1 MIYSIDIPDN
11 GLSYDLDDPVYTPL
25 TVTNLLTRES
35 FIIHSFDEFRRL
47 VEDEI
52 VLGAFAYQDTIECG
66 TNDVVDFIKSGVC
79 DGRGFMPLTFL
90 GVPHLVNLW
99 HPLEPDLLIPV
110 KQKLYDKLIEND
122 LPLLTPDSQAVKFS
136 LMYGVSLKSHNG
148 ILLEL
153 GYDKSSSSLLPL
165 YKVCNQISDSCVFDR
180 RSPEKNDLC
189 LDLDE
194 ALLLSLAEHTQA
206 LYDIPCYYSAETCSK
221 ASLVEFAITIIGQ
234 LPDTKGNR
242 EKVDNHIKLHVKG
255 VLRACLSVAVLCKG
269 WSGYASDEMVEF
281 YSSLTPELQRKFS
294 TLVTNYLPSK
304 YPITKSKK
312 SGLKYNKVFVN
323 YLDYKLDSKFF
334 SSMAGLLG
342 TGFDIDAY
350 IKFGGY
356 ADILDKALITM
367 LVATEFDSYVCY
379 LRSLSGLCRLEY
391 RATHEVSKIYL
402 EYADM
407 HFTLL
412 FQVLERLRR

>member
-1 MIYSIDIPDN
+1 MIYFIDIPEN
-11 GLSYDLDDPVYTPL
+11 GLSYSLNNPVYAPL
-25 TVTNLLTRES
+25 AVTNLLTMES
-35 FIIHSFDEFRRL
+35 FVIPSFDEFRKL

-52 VLGAFAYQDTIECG
+52 VLGACVYRGTIECG
-66 TNDVVDFIKSGVC
+66 INDVVDFIKSGVC

-90 GVPHLVNLW
+90 GTPQLVNLW
-99 HPLEPDLLIPV
+99 HPSEPDLLIPV
-110 KQKLYDKLIEND
+110 KQKLYDKLIENG
-122 LPLLTPDSQAVKFS
+122 LPLLTPDSRAVKFS
-136 LMYGVSLKSHNG
+136 LMYGVSLKSYNG

-165 YKVCNQISDSCVFDR
+165 YKVCSRISDFCVFDR
-180 RSPEKNDLC
+180 RSPEKDGLC

-194 ALLLSLAEHTQA
+194 ALLLSLAEHTQV

-221 ASLVEFAITIIGQ
+221 ASLVEFAITIICQ
-234 LPDTKGNR
+234 LSDTKENR
-242 EKVDNHIKLHVKG
+242 EKVDNHIKFHVKG
-255 VLRACLSVAVLCKG
+255 VLRACLSVAILCKG
-269 WSGYASDEMVEF
+269 WIGHASDEMVEF
-281 YSSLTPELQRKFS
+281 YSSLTPELRRKFS
-294 TLVTNYLPSK
+294 TLVTNYQSK
-304 YPITKSKK
+304 YPVTKSKRA
-312 SGLKYNKVFVN
+312 GLKYNKVFVN

-342 TGFDIDAY
+342 TGFDIDTY

-367 LVATEFDSYVCY
+367 LIATEFDSYVCY